1 MFPVIF
7 LSRLLIN
14 TGGSEQRPP
23 TQEPGSRRRLERAF
37 TPPPRDKPCSQEQA
51 SNSPPSLPAPL
62 SSNPM
67 NGLTA
72 LMAARAEGKSHNGRP
87 QPAPPRAEG
96 GGGGT
101 AAARQRRSAGP
112 KQRGRSRC
120 SLSYMLA
127 PTDAAFARRV
137 AGCTLEG
144 RPPPAADPACQIR
157 GPHGHRLGLLASRLA
172 GARVGSK

>member
-1 MFPVIF
+1 MV
-7 LSRLLIN
+7 
-14 TGGSEQRPP
+14 
-23 TQEPGSRRRLERAF
+23 
-37 TPPPRDKPCSQEQA
+37 
-51 SNSPPSLPAPL
+51 
-62 SSNPM
+62 
-67 NGLTA
+67 
-72 LMAARAEGKSHNGRP
+72 ARS
-87 QPAPPRAEG
+87 PPRAEG

-144 RPPPAADPACQIR
+144 RPPPAADPAC
-157 GPHGHRLGLLASRLA
+157 GPHGHRMKLFASRLA